1 VPAIFTWRHFSLC
14 WSVLK
19 NDFRIEFA
27 VNQPSHDIVACPQC
41 GAGNRVPA
49 ERRGSSAARCGRCK
63 ALLFGEAAAAG
74 QIYKLRCSQCGV
86 KNRVPAARLEAS
98 PTCGKCRT
106 VLDTSAVHGPQPIIV
121 TDGAFEREVLRSPLP
136 VLMFAWAPWCPTCVA
151 VQSVIEQFGAE
162 TKGRVRVGKLNVD
175 ANPGLAD
182 RFSIMSVPSLFIFDN
197 GELKERLAG
206 ALQKHELMLK
216 MAAYV

>member
-1 VPAIFTWRHFSLC
+1 M
-14 WSVLK
+14 
-19 NDFRIEFA
+19 
-27 VNQPSHDIVACPQC
+27 NQPSHDIVSCPQC

-63 ALLFGEAAAAG
+63 ALLFGEPAAAG

-86 KNRVPAARLEAS
+86 KNRVPAARREAS

-106 VLDTSAVHGPQPIIV
+106 VLDTSALFAPQPIEV
-121 TDGAFEREVLRSPLP
+121 TERDFERQVLKSPLP
-136 VLMFAWAPWCPTCVA
+136 VLMLAWAPWCSTCVA
-151 VQSVIEQFGAE
+151 VQPVVEQFAAE

-175 ANPGLAD
+175 AHPGLAD
-182 RFSIMSVPSLFIFDN
+182 RFSIMSVPLLFIFDN
-197 GELKERLAG
+197 GDLKERLPG
-206 ALQKHELMLK
+206 TLQKHELMLK